1 MRSLKLSIIS
11 LGLFAGISTTAA
23 AQQVTIEGTGG
34 FLTGSYV
41 GFNWANAYVENPFIG
56 YGSLPTGMRT
66 VVSGTNVLLNGGGQ
80 ALSISSASQFNLNSG
95 TFGAAWTN
103 GLTMNVKGYNGGAL
117 LYDKNF
123 SLNWNVAQ
131 NLSLNLHGVDN
142 VVFSSFGGTVDPS
155 FAWDSNQSF
164 VADNLN
170 FGENDYRVLV
180 DEGDFGVSVSV
191 VPEPMTVSL
200 MAAGLLV
207 LGSVQSRR
215 RRMAQAK

>member
-1 MRSLKLSIIS
+1 MRTLKLSIIS

-23 AQQVTIEGTGG
+23 AQQVTFEGTGG
-34 FLTGSYV
+34 FLASNYE
-41 GFNWANAYVENPFIG
+41 GFNWANAYVENPFVG
-56 YGSLPTGMRT
+56 YGVLPTGMTT
-66 VVSGTNVLLNGGGQ
+66 VASGTNVLLNGGGQ
-80 ALSISSASQFNLNSG
+80 ALTISSASQFNLNSG
-95 TFGAAWTN
+95 SFGAAWTN

-117 LYDKNF
+117 LYDKSF

-131 NLSLNLHGVDN
+131 NLSLNLLGVDN

-155 FAWDSNQSF
+155 FVWDSNQSF

-170 FGENDYRVLV
+170 FGENGY
-180 DEGDFGVSVSV
+180 GVSVEEGNFGVSV

-207 LGSVQSRR
+207 LGGVQSRR
-215 RRMAQAK
+215 RRNAQAR